1 MRLLSHCY
9 GERLRS
15 SDNNNASLCLDHSNP
30 SHLELLLALESVV
43 QSSNSKRKWEKYYL
57 VKLKNLEV
65 NKSLK
70 YELEY
75 SLTSLNELE
84 IKNFLKY
91 FFIDIC

>member
-1 MRLLSHCY
+1 M
-9 GERLRS
+9 G
-15 SDNNNASLCLDHSNP
+15 
-30 SHLELLLALESVV
+30 
-43 QSSNSKRKWEKYYL
+43 KYYL

>member
-1 MRLLSHCY
+1 M
-9 GERLRS
+9 
-15 SDNNNASLCLDHSNP
+15 
-30 SHLELLLALESVV
+30 ESVV